1 MNTRLLTL
9 ALAATALTG
18 FRPFSSEILET
29 VEVVGEKGG
38 KLRINKADFN
48 PDEHTL
54 FADKGKTETEAPA
67 PVAPVAPTPAPAP
80 TVTPAAPPAPA
91 LAPIAPTPVPTPV
104 EAFVSKKGKKWVVVD
119 KTGQSIAGTEEYDTE
134 DAAKAAHAALS
145 APPAP
150 AV

>member
-38 KLRINKADFN
+38 KLRINKIDFN

-54 FADKGKTETEAPA
+54 FADKGKAETETPA

-80 TVTPAAPPAPA
+80 TVTPAAPPTVTPAAPPAPA
-91 LAPIAPTPVPTPV
+91 PTPV